1 MDTCITNTSIC
12 IEHII
17 NPVQHQIKITRRLK
31 IEGSMK
37 LIRTTQGM
45 ESDFNGGIRSVMS
58 IDRYPDRELK
68 LLDLMTYLEASND
81 IINIHPDQGP
91 NSCDDT

>member
-17 NPVQHQIKITRRLK
+17 NSVQHQIKITRRLK

-45 ESDFNGGIRSVMS
+45 KSDFNEGIRSVMS
-58 IDRYPDRELK
+58 IDRYPDRKLK

-81 IINIHPDQGP
+81 IINIHPDQGF